1 MLQDNGFIKLKDGKD
16 ITATIK
22 DVEEANG
29 ITFKEVEAAQIPN
42 TLKDVDFGIINSNYA
57 IDAKLNPIKDSL
69 IMSRTRSFAPERPVS
84 ASALRE
90 MGETKL
96 PMIASVAAVATN
108 AIFNYLLL
116 N

>member
-1 MLQDNGFIKLKDGKD
+1 MKKKHLSLVILGVLALAMMILTGCGGGKGVTIAVPNDTTNEARALILLQDNGLIKLKDGKD

-57 IDAKLNPIKDSL
+57 IDAKLK
-69 IMSRTRSFAPERPVS
+69 
-84 ASALRE
+84 
-90 MGETKL
+90 
-96 PMIASVAAVATN
+96 
-108 AIFNYLLL
+108 
-116 N
+116 